1 MTLTNYFG
9 PNSSSMT
16 ATRIEGLMGNS
27 ACHGRRIMLS
37 TSSRFM
43 MMFW

>member
-1 MTLTNYFG
+1 
-9 PNSSSMT
+9 MT

-43 MMFW
+43 